1 MFLSRDN
8 YSQIIKEHKILRITG
23 CIGIVA
29 ALTGFT
35 ADWFLYGG
43 FYGGAEFGTVS
54 REIMGRISNARLM
67 TGGLLGPI
75 EAGFYII
82 GFWHMFLALKP
93 GGKIPAA
100 ITFGGL
106 SWAVILGSGAYHSSF
121 VFRGL
126 LLRAQNTIT
135 DQQFEGFRLLTADTL
150 QYMHL
155 LYNVMFVTGLAATV
169 IFLWLIL
176 FRKTYYPRWM
186 VLFVPTLWVL
196 VLPPITRHIPAPLGG
211 MLHGGSMNLSFL
223 LYFTVSTLLLWKSG
237 TETESE

>member
-29 ALTGFT
+29 ALTGC
-35 ADWFLYGG
+35 
-43 FYGGAEFGTVS
+43 
-54 REIMGRISNARLM
+54 
-67 TGGLLGPI
+67 
-75 EAGFYII
+75 
-82 GFWHMFLALKP
+82 
-93 GGKIPAA
+93 
-100 ITFGGL
+100 
-106 SWAVILGSGAYHSSF
+106 
-121 VFRGL
+121 
-126 LLRAQNTIT
+126 
-135 DQQFEGFRLLTADTL
+135 TADTL

-155 LYNVMFVTGLAATV
+155 LYIIMFVTGLAATV
-169 IFLWLIL
+169 TFLWLIL

>member
-1 MFLSRDN
+1 M
-8 YSQIIKEHKILRITG
+8 KEHRILQITG
-23 CIGIVA
+23 LTGIMA
-29 ALTGFT
+29 ALTGFI
-35 ADWFLYGG
+35 ADWLLYGG

-54 REIMGRISNARLM
+54 REIMSRISNARLM
-67 TGGLLGPI
+67 AGGVLGPI
-75 EAGFYII
+75 EAGLYIV
-82 GFWHMFLALKP
+82 GFRHMFLALKP

-106 SWAVILGSGAYHSSF
+106 SWAVILGSGAYHSAF

-126 LLRAQNTIT
+126 LLRAQNVLA
-135 DQQFEGFRLLTADTL
+135 DPQVAWFRSLTADTL

-169 IFLWLIL
+169 TFLWLIL
-176 FRKTYYPRWM
+176 FRKTLYPRWM

-196 VLPPITRHIPAPLGG
+196 VLPPVTRHIPAPLGG

-223 LYFTVSTLLLWKSG
+223 LYFTVSTFLLWKTG
-237 TETESE
+237 TEKENERPE